1 MTTYTITKDFGW
13 SKAATAIKAEITQD
27 FLDFLAEKYGTVAQ
41 IRTASG
47 STETN
52 EIAFSA
58 ALVNEDGEQYTAYVS
73 LNPTVKPWRTRP
85 YGKGERKAFD
95 FEGVAK
101 RFRDWVADTAKKK
114 ADAAVKK
121 DKKIAADEKRRK
133 EAAAKQEN
141 Q

>member
-114 ADAAVKK
+114 ADAAAKK
-121 DKKIAADEKRRK
+121 DKKIAADNARREK
-133 EAAAKQEN
+133 AKAEQETA
-141 Q
+141 

>member
-13 SKAATAIKAEITQD
+13 SKAATAIKADVTQE
-27 FLDFLAEKYGTVAQ
+27 FLDFLTEKYGTAAQ

-58 ALVNEDGEQYTAYVS
+58 AIVNEDGEQYTAYVT
-73 LNPTVKPWRTRP
+73 LNPTVKPWKTRP

-95 FEGVAK
+95 FAGVAK
-101 RFRDWVADTAKKK
+101 RFTDWVAATAQKK
-114 ADAAVKK
+114 ADAAAKK
-121 DKKIAADEKRRK
+121 EKKIAADKAAREK
-133 EAAAKQEN
+133 AKAESAQ
-141 Q
+141 